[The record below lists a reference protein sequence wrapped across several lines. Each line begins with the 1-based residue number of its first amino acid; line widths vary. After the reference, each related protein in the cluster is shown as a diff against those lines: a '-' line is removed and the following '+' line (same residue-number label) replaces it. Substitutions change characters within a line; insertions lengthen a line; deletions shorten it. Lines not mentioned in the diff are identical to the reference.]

1 MCRHYFDAIQSYC
14 DTLNLEVYDREQ
26 FKQFRDE
33 NLQTTT
39 NPNFDSTSV
48 FTLDEIERLVS
59 ALDSPERDFVV
70 LQYIHCRRP
79 GEVKE
84 LRAEDIH
91 LDKREVI
98 YPIKKQKYGED
109 NRRAVDVVNER
120 EYQYLEQLK
129 TEGSGLLFP
138 TAQRRLESVRKPF
151 REARDRLGITQLP
164 LKNLRHTRISQ
175 LKSVRWEPVQIR
187 DTYTHHKQL
196 STLQDKYLSS
206 VDEALTEEQ
215 LWGIVPTVGQA
226 GQDDGDVVGQVIA
239 RFGLNG

>member
-59 ALDSPERDFVV
+59 ALDPPAKDFVV

-91 LDKREVI
+91 LDEREVI

-109 NRRAVDVVNER
+109 NRRAVNVVNER

-129 TEGSGLLFP
+129 SESSGLLFP

-151 REARDRLGITQLP
+151 RELRDSLGVTQLP

-175 LKSVRWEPVQIR
+175 LKSVGWEPVQIR
-187 DTYTHHKQL
+187 DSYTHHKQL
-196 STLQDKYLSS
+196 STLQDKYMSYVPEEISEDDLWVVVPSTRRRLALSR
-206 VDEALTEEQ
+206 
-215 LWGIVPTVGQA
+215 
-226 GQDDGDVVGQVIA
+226 DVTGKSRQ
-239 RFGLNG
+239 